1 MAVMDLVPPPVAMM
15 AISGTW
21 ERTDADC
28 WGAAGWGTWTDRRL
42 GRTVEEGE
50 LATDSRERDTE

>member
-21 ERTDADC
+21 GHTEADK
-28 WGAAGWGTWTDRRL
+28 WGNAR
-42 GRTVEEGE
+42 
-50 LATDSRERDTE
+50 

>member
-28 WGAAGWGTWTDRRL
+28 WGAAGWGTWTDRQALRKNGGG
-42 GRTVEEGE
+42 GRTGYRQQR
-50 LATDSRERDTE
+50 ARH